1 MKIFRMLGILAIA
14 AVAAFTPPAQAD
26 DTLDQQQLIFDATIT
41 LKRFQTDENMQAAR
55 TLLERARAVV
65 IFPGLFK
72 GALFLGGQG
81 GSGVL
86 LARRPDGTWSYPAF
100 YTLGSVSFG
109 LQVGGQS
116 SEAVLIVMNDKALN
130 ALMDD
135 QVKIGGDLSAAAGPV
150 GTGISASATTSL
162 GEDIY
167 TYSRNKGLFIGAS
180 LEGAVIARREDWNG
194 DFYGGVTSP
203 KAIVLEG
210 QASNAA
216 AEPLRLELQQYSAP
230 Q

>member
-1 MKIFRMLGILAIA
+1 MKTLRLLGILMIA
-14 AVAAFTPPAQAD
+14 AVAALAPPARAN
-26 DTLDQQQLIFDATIT
+26 DTLDQQQLIFDATIA
-41 LKRFQTDENMQAAR
+41 LKRFQTDQNMEAAR
-55 TLLERARAVV
+55 TLMERARAVV

-86 LARRPDGTWSYPAF
+86 LARQPDGTWSYPAF

-116 SEAVLIVMNDKALN
+116 SETVLIVMNDRALN
-130 ALMDD
+130 ALMQD

-150 GTGISASATTSL
+150 GTGVSAAATTSL
-162 GEDIY
+162 GADIF
-167 TYSRNKGLFIGAS
+167 TYSRNQGLFIGAS

-194 DFYGGVTSP
+194 AFYDGVTSP

-210 QASNAA
+210 QGSNPA
-216 AEPLRLELQQYSAP
+216 AEPLRQELLQYTTR
-230 Q
+230 